1 MKFVIRAIDG
11 EGKQEKRMEVRPL
24 HFEGMDRMKEHLVC
38 AGGLLDDAGNLKGS
52 LLVMDFQNRQELD
65 EYLAHEIYVVEHVWE
80 QISIDQMN
88 VAYLD
93 GKKVTQ

>member
-11 EGKQEKRMEVRPL
+11 EGKLEKRMEVRPL

>member
-1 MKFVIRAIDG
+1 
-11 EGKQEKRMEVRPL
+11 MEVRPL

>member
-11 EGKQEKRMEVRPL
+11 EGKLEKRMEVRPR

-52 LLVMDFQNRQELD
+52 LLVMDFQSRQELD
-65 EYLAHEIYVVEHVWE
+65 EYLGHEIYVVEHVWE
-80 QISIDQMN
+80 QITIDQMN

-93 GKKVTQ
+93 GEKVTQ

>member
-11 EGKQEKRMEVRPL
+11 ERKLEKRMEVRSR

-38 AGGLLDDAGNLKGS
+38 AGGLLDEEGNLKGS
-52 LLVMDFQNRQELD
+52 VLVMDFQSRQELD
-65 EYLAHEIYVVEHVWE
+65 EYLAHEIYVLEHVWE
-80 QISIDQMN
+80 KITVDKMN

-93 GKKVTQ
+93 GKKVTK

>member
-11 EGKQEKRMEVRPL
+11 EGKLEKRMEVRPF

-52 LLVMDFQNRQELD
+52 LLVMDFQNSQELD

>member
-1 MKFVIRAIDG
+1 MKVVIRAIDG
-11 EGKQEKRMEVRPL
+11 EGKLEKRMEVRPL

>member
-11 EGKQEKRMEVRPL
+11 EGKLEKRMEVRPR

-52 LLVMDFQNRQELD
+52 LLVMDFQSREELD

-80 QISIDQMN
+80 QITIDQMN

-93 GKKVTQ
+93 GEKVTQ

>member
-11 EGKQEKRMEVRPL
+11 EGKLEKRMEVRPL

-80 QISIDQMN
+80 QISIDQIAKSVKFIMIM
-88 VAYLD
+88 
-93 GKKVTQ
+93 TR

>member
-11 EGKQEKRMEVRPL
+11 ERKLEKRMEVRPL
-24 HFEGMDRMKEHLVC
+24 HFEGMDRMKKHLVC

>member
-11 EGKQEKRMEVRPL
+11 EGKLEKRMEVRPR

-38 AGGLLDDAGNLKGS
+38 AGGLLDEDGNLKGS
-52 LLVMDFQNRQELD
+52 LLVMDFQNREELD
-65 EYLAHEIYVVEHVWE
+65 EYLAHEVYVVEHVWE
-80 QISIDQMN
+80 QITVDQMN

-93 GKKVTQ
+93 GDRIIN

>member
-1 MKFVIRAIDG
+1 MIFVIRAIDG
-11 EGKQEKRMEVRPL
+11 EGKLEKRMEVRPR

-52 LLVMDFQNRQELD
+52 LLVMDFQSRQELD

-80 QISIDQMN
+80 QITIDQMN

-93 GKKVTQ
+93 GEKVTQ

>member
-11 EGKQEKRMEVRPL
+11 EGMLDKRMEVRPL
-24 HFEGMDRMKEHLVC
+24 HFEGMDKIREHLVC
-38 AGGLLDDAGNLKGS
+38 AGGLLDESGNLKGS
-52 LLVMDFQNRQELD
+52 VLVMDFQSRQELD

-80 QISIDQMN
+80 KITVDQMN

-93 GKKVTQ
+93 KKKVNN